1 MLRKIEER
9 NASISNAK
17 SRWTFLKEKGVK
29 KNQNNP
35 FGTNAK
41 RGLAPNSNSNKIC
54 VDEIPPDMTISGA
67 APPSARTPR
76 QRPRIINI
84 TQVSARIIKFES
96 YILKRKRYERN
107 MIVLRQNNSLSISF
121 INFASIG
128 LSGSTY
134 ILFALITSFSLE
146 TVHIVT

>member
-84 TQVSARIIKFES
+84 TQVIERIIKFES
-96 YILKRKRYERN
+96 YI
-107 MIVLRQNNSLSISF
+107 
-121 INFASIG
+121 
-128 LSGSTY
+128 
-134 ILFALITSFSLE
+134 
-146 TVHIVT
+146 

>member
-17 SRWTFLKEKGVK
+17 SRWTILKEKGVK

-41 RGLAPNSNSNKIC
+41 RCLGPNTSSSKIC

-84 TQVSARIIKFES
+84 TQVSRNKYIIENKMKYS
-96 YILKRKRYERN
+96 KLI
-107 MIVLRQNNSLSISF
+107 SITLC
-121 INFASIG
+121 I
-128 LSGSTY
+128 
-134 ILFALITSFSLE
+134 
-146 TVHIVT
+146 

>member
-41 RGLAPNSNSNKIC
+41 RGLAPNSNKIC

-84 TQVSARIIKFES
+84 TQVSARIIKFGS
-96 YILKRKRYERN
+96 YIQDN
-107 MIVLRQNNSLSISF
+107 II
-121 INFASIG
+121 
-128 LSGSTY
+128 
-134 ILFALITSFSLE
+134 
-146 TVHIVT
+146 

>member
-29 KNQNNP
+29 KNTSNP

-41 RGLAPNSNSNKIC
+41 RGLAPNSNSSKIC

-67 APPSARTPR
+67 APAVQGARTPR

-84 TQVSARIIKFES
+84 TQVSDPKYHNII
-96 YILKRKRYERN
+96 
-107 MIVLRQNNSLSISF
+107 
-121 INFASIG
+121 
-128 LSGSTY
+128 
-134 ILFALITSFSLE
+134 
-146 TVHIVT
+146 